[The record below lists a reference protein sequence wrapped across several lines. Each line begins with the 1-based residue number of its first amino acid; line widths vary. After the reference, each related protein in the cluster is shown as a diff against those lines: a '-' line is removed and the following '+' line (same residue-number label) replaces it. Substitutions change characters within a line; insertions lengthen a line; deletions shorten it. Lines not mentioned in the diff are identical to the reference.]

1 MPKPRSLSDPLPPRF
16 RAQPGYSSLSVRDL
30 LDARE
35 AYHVHLSN
43 MAHVVA
49 TAIGRYRIRKGDWYE
64 THPPEIPRPRGRK
77 EKKDARDLFNS
88 VTKAWSWPCV
98 LVFVDEWVKR
108 EDWKRGTAGR
118 GLEPDQFIPRSLY
131 LPDGRVVPTCVV
143 LLRKSVARPEAL
155 PPRRFPEP
163 LVGGGYPLLTKV
175 QGASRVGSVG
185 CLVTDGHQTYV
196 LTNRHVTGEEGDAV
210 FSLLGGKEV
219 RVGRAS
225 PLILGKKRFKEIY
238 DPWPGARVFVNLDVG
253 LVKIDDVSMFTTQVL
268 GLGPLGAPIDL
279 NPDTISLDLIE
290 KPVRGFGAASGPLSG
305 RICALFFRYHAIG
318 GFEYVSDLLIAPDAG
333 RETHPGDSGTL
344 WCLDVRDAKTSGG
357 LYPIALQWGGQVLEE
372 GTSGGRTRGFTLAT
386 FVSTVLRELQL
397 DLVRDWNTG
406 LPEYWGA
413 MGHYSI
419 ATFACGVVK
428 NRLKTLMKRN
438 VSRISYPPALL
449 APSTFSGLSKKDF
462 VPLAD
467 VPDYFWKVPG
477 SPGRR
482 ATDNPSHFADMDKPL
497 PDAPDA
503 GKTLLDLCIE
513 DPANVDPAVWKD
525 YYDRVDD
532 KSKGI
537 LPFRIGLIYE
547 EMVAAVASKDLDRFV
562 CAAGILSHY
571 VGDACQPLHI
581 SHMFNG
587 EPLPGGETKGEGVHS
602 AYEGKMLNANTAAL
616 VAGIDAGLAA
626 AAPLPNVSGAREAT
640 LAAVDL
646 MRKTF
651 ENLSPKAIV
660 DAFADGE
667 DLWPLF
673 GDATIATCVEGARTL
688 AMLWESAWAEGNGDA
703 IAKSKLTARDKDD
716 LVTLYSD
723 KAFIPSVTL
732 KQLVEET

>member
-1 MPKPRSLSDPLPPRF
+1 MPKLAAPSPSLPPRF
-16 RAQPGYSSLSVRDL
+16 RAHPGYSSLSVRDL

-108 EDWKRGTAGR
+108 EDWKRGKAGR

-143 LLRKSVARPEAL
+143 LLRKSDVRPEAP

-175 QGASRVGSVG
+175 QGTSRVGSVG
-185 CLVTDGHQTYV
+185 CLVTDGRQTFV

-225 PLILGKKRFKEIY
+225 PLVLGKRRFGEIY
-238 DPWPGARVFVNLDVG
+238 DPWPGSRVFVNLDVG
-253 LVKIDDVSMFTTQVL
+253 LVKVDDVSMLTTQVL
-268 GLGPLGAPIDL
+268 GLGPLGSPIDL
-279 NPDTISLDLIE
+279 NPDTISLDLVE
-290 KPVRGFGAASGPLSG
+290 KPVRGYGAASGPLSG

-344 WCLDVRDAKTSGG
+344 WCLDTRDAKGQGG
-357 LYPIALQWGGQVLEE
+357 LYPIALQWGGQVIEE
-372 GTSGGRTRGFTLAT
+372 GPSGGRARGFTLAT

-397 DLVRDWNTG
+397 DLVRDWNIG

-413 MGHYSI
+413 LGHYSI
-419 ATFACGVVK
+419 ATFACGFVTG
-428 NRLKTLMKRN
+428 RLKTLMGKN
-438 VSRISYPPALL
+438 VDRVSYPPSRLE
-449 APSTFSGLSKKDF
+449 PSTFPGLSKKDF
-462 VPLAD
+462 IPLAD
-467 VPDYFWKVPG
+467 VPDYYWKIPG

-497 PDAPDA
+497 PDAPHA

-525 YYDRVDD
+525 YYERVDD
-532 KSKGI
+532 RSKGV
-537 LPFRIGLIYE
+537 LPFRVGLIYE
-547 EMVAAVASKDLDRFV
+547 EMVASVAAKDLDRFV

-581 SHMFNG
+581 SSLFDG
-587 EPLPGGETKGEGVHS
+587 EPLPGGGKRGAGVHH
-602 AYEGKMLNANTAAL
+602 AYEADMLNANAAAL

-667 DLWPLF
+667 DLWDLF

-703 IAKSKLTARDKDD
+703 IPKSKLTARNKDD

-723 KAFIPSVTL
+723 EEFIPSVTL
-732 KQLVEET
+732 KQLVEGT

>member
-1 MPKPRSLSDPLPPRF
+1 MPKLSAPSGSLPPRF
-16 RAQPGYSSLSVRDL
+16 RAHPSYSSLSVRDL

-49 TAIGRYRIRKGDWYE
+49 TAIGRYRIRKGDWYD
-64 THPPEIPRPRGRK
+64 THPPGQERP
-77 EKKDARDLFNS
+77 KDRTEQKGPRDLFNS
-88 VTKAWSWPCV
+88 VTRDWSWPCV
-98 LVFVDEWVKR
+98 LVFVDEWVER
-108 EDWKRGTAGR
+108 ADWKEGRAGHE
-118 GLEPDQFIPRSLY
+118 LEPDQFIPRSLY
-131 LPDGRVVPTCVV
+131 LPDGRIVPTCVV
-143 LLRKSVARPEAL
+143 LLRKSDVRPEPP

-175 QGASRVGSVG
+175 QGTGRVGSVG
-185 CLVTDGHQTYV
+185 CLVTDGHRTFV
-196 LTNRHVTGEEGDAV
+196 LTNRHVTGDEGDAV

-219 RVGRAS
+219 RIGTAS
-225 PLILGKKRFKEIY
+225 PHLLGKKRFVDIY
-238 DPWPGARVFVNLDVG
+238 DTWPGAKVFVNLDVG
-253 LVKIDDVSMFTTQVL
+253 LVRVDDVSMFTTQIL
-268 GLGPLGAPIDL
+268 GLGPLGTPIDL

-290 KPVRGFGAASGPLSG
+290 KPVRAYGAASGSLSG

-344 WCLDVRDAKTSGG
+344 WCLDTREGKEPGG
-357 LYPIALQWGGQVLEE
+357 LYPIALQWGGQVIEE
-372 GTSGGRTRGFTLAT
+372 GVSGGRPHGFTLAT

-419 ATFACGVVK
+419 ATFACGLVSGG
-428 NRLKTLMKRN
+428 LKTLMGKN
-438 VSRISYPPALL
+438 VDRISYPPSRLKA
-449 APSTFSGLSKKDF
+449 STFSGLSKKEF

-467 VPDYFWKVPG
+467 VPDYYWKIPA

-482 ATDNPSHFADMDKPL
+482 ASDNPSHFADMDKPL
-497 PDAPDA
+497 PDGPNA
-503 GKTLLDLCIE
+503 GKTLLDLCTE
-513 DPANVDPAVWKD
+513 DPANIDPAVWMD
-525 YYDRVDD
+525 YYEKVHDR
-532 KSKGI
+532 SKGI

-547 EMVAAVASKDLDRFV
+547 EMVASVAAKDLDRFV

-581 SHMFNG
+581 SYMFDG
-587 EPLPGGETKGEGVHS
+587 EPLPGGQTKGDGVHS
-602 AYEGKMLNANTAAL
+602 AYEAKMLNANAAAL
-616 VAGIDAGLAA
+616 VAGIREGLAD
-626 AAPLPNVSGAREAT
+626 AAPLPNVTGSREAT

-651 ENLSPKAIV
+651 ANLSPKKIV
-660 DAFADGE
+660 DAFAAKE
-667 DLWPLF
+667 DLWDQF
-673 GDATIATCVEGARTL
+673 GDATIATCVEGTRTL
-688 AMLWESAWAEGNGDA
+688 AMLWESAWAEGNGGD
-703 IAKSKLTARDKDD
+703 IATSRLTARDKDD

-723 KAFIPSVTL
+723 KDFIPSCTL
-732 KQLVEET
+732 KQLIEAT

>member
-1 MPKPRSLSDPLPPRF
+1 MPKLSSPSGSLPPRF
-16 RAQPGYSSLSVRDL
+16 RAHPGYSSLSVRDL

-49 TAIGRYRIRKGDWYE
+49 TAIGRYRIRKGDWYD
-64 THPPEIPRPRGRK
+64 THPPGQERPKNRK
-77 EKKDARDLFNS
+77 GLKGPRDLFNS
-88 VTKAWSWPCV
+88 VTRDWSWPCV
-98 LVFVDEWVKR
+98 LVFVDEWVER
-108 EDWKRGTAGR
+108 AEWKKGTAGR
-118 GLEPDQFIPRSLY
+118 GLEPDQFIPRCLY
-131 LPDGRVVPTCVV
+131 LPDGRVVPTCIV
-143 LLRKSVARPEAL
+143 LLRKGDVRPDVP

-175 QGASRVGSVG
+175 QGAGRVGSVG
-185 CLVTDGHQTYV
+185 CLVTDGHRTFV
-196 LTNRHVTGEEGDAV
+196 LTNRHVTGDEGDVV

-219 RVGRAS
+219 RVGTAS
-225 PLILGKKRFKEIY
+225 PHILGKKRFVEIY
-238 DPWPGARVFVNLDVG
+238 EPWPGARVFVNLDVG
-253 LVKIDDVSMFTTQVL
+253 LVRVDDVSMFTTQVL
-268 GLGPLGAPIDL
+268 GLGPLGTPIDL

-290 KPVRGFGAASGPLSG
+290 KPVRAFGAASGPLSG

-344 WCLDVRDAKTSGG
+344 WCLDTRDGKGPGG
-357 LYPIALQWGGQVLEE
+357 LYPIALQWGGQVIEE
-372 GTSGGRTRGFTLAT
+372 GASGGRPHGFTLAT

-397 DLVRDWNTG
+397 DLVRDWNIG

-419 ATFACGVVK
+419 ATFACGFVTGG
-428 NRLKTLMKRN
+428 LKTLMGRN
-438 VSRISYPPALL
+438 LDRISYPPSRLKA
-449 APSTFSGLSKKDF
+449 STFSGLSKKDF

-467 VPDYFWKVPG
+467 VPDYYWKIPG

-482 ATDNPSHFADMDKPL
+482 ANDNPSHFADMDKPL
-497 PDAPDA
+497 PDGENA
-503 GKTLLDLCIE
+503 GKTLLDLCVE

-532 KSKGI
+532 RSKGI

-547 EMVAAVASKDLDRFV
+547 EMVAAVAAKDLDRFV

-587 EPLPGGETKGEGVHS
+587 EPLPGGGTKGEGVHS
-602 AYEGKMLNANTAAL
+602 AYEAKMLNANAAAL
-616 VAGIDAGLAA
+616 VAGIDEGLADA
-626 AAPLPNVSGAREAT
+626 DPLPNVTGSREAT
-640 LAAVDL
+640 LAGVDL
-646 MRKTF
+646 MQKTF

-660 DAFADGE
+660 DAFAAGE
-667 DLWPLF
+667 DLWERF

-688 AMLWESAWAEGNGDA
+688 AMLWESAWAEGNGDD
-703 IAKSKLTARDKDD
+703 IAASELTARDKDD
-716 LVTLYSD
+716 LVTLYSN
-723 KAFIPSVTL
+723 KSFIPSRTL
-732 KQLVEET
+732 KQLIEGL